1 MRSQGDHLHEF
12 LNACNSSVVG
22 NCNLPQWNKT
32 QGFRLC
38 ACLFPSV
45 ALDFLLLLIF
55 LKEINMVVC
64 LFWLGSVR
72 QRDQGHKVFY
82 QISQMF

>member
-55 LKEINMVVC
+55 FKKLIW
-64 LFWLGSVR
+64 LFVYFGLAV
-72 QRDQGHKVFY
+72 
-82 QISQMF
+82 